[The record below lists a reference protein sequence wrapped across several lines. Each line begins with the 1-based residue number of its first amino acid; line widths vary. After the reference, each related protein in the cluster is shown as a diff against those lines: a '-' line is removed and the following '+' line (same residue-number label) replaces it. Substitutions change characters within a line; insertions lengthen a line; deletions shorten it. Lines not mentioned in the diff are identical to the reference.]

1 MKNMKADYH
10 LHCQFS
16 NDSSY
21 PMEDVILDAIEMGLD
36 EICFTD
42 HVDYG
47 VKFDVTPET
56 EKDIPKSLRNV
67 DYPQYFAEIARL
79 KEKYKDKIAIKA
91 GLEFGVQM
99 HTLQIYHE
107 LKEKWPLDF
116 ALLSVHE
123 IDDLEFF
130 RYTYQEGKTQ
140 QQYNEG
146 YYREL
151 LKLVQNFQDYCVLA
165 HMDLIVRYDKQGV
178 YPFEKVKD
186 LITEILKVVIANG
199 KGIEINTSSIR
210 YGLSDTTPSR
220 AILKL
225 YHDLGGTIITIG
237 SDSHRPGDLGSG
249 ILQAKQ
255 ILKEIGFKQF
265 CTYENF
271 KPIFHSL

>member
-1 MKNMKADYH
+1 
-10 LHCQFS
+10 
-16 NDSSY
+16 
-21 PMEDVILDAIEMGLD
+21 
-36 EICFTD
+36 
-42 HVDYG
+42 
-47 VKFDVTPET
+47 
-56 EKDIPKSLRNV
+56 
-67 DYPQYFAEIARL
+67 
-79 KEKYKDKIAIKA
+79 
-91 GLEFGVQM
+91 
-99 HTLQIYHE
+99 
-107 LKEKWPLDF
+107 
-116 ALLSVHE
+116 
-123 IDDLEFF
+123 
-130 RYTYQEGKTQ
+130 
-140 QQYNEG
+140 
-146 YYREL
+146 
-151 LKLVQNFQDYCVLA
+151 
-165 HMDLIVRYDKQGV
+165 MDLIVRYDKQGV

>member
-1 MKNMKADYH
+1 MKADYH

-165 HMDLIVRYDKQGV
+165 HMDLIVRYDRQGV

>member
-1 MKNMKADYH
+1 MKADYH
-10 LHCQFS
+10 LHCHFS

-21 PMEDVILDAIEMGLD
+21 PMEEVILDAIEMGLD

-47 VKFDVTPET
+47 VKFDVTPEN
-56 EKDIPKSLRNV
+56 EKELTKEYRNV
-67 DYPQYFAEIARL
+67 DYASYFPEIARL
-79 KEKYKDKIAIKA
+79 KEKYKDQITIKA

-99 HTLQIYHE
+99 HTLPIYHA

-116 ALLSVHE
+116 TLLSVHE
-123 IDDLEFF
+123 INDQEFF

-140 QQYNEG
+140 QEYNEG

-186 LITEILKVVIANG
+186 IIAEILKVVIANG
-199 KGIEINTSSIR
+199 KGIEINTSSMR

-220 AILKL
+220 AILQL

-237 SDSHRPGDLGSG
+237 SDSHRKGDLGSG
-249 ILQAKQ
+249 IDEAKQ
-255 ILKEIGFKQF
+255 ILKEIGFTQF

>member
-1 MKNMKADYH
+1 MKADYH

-47 VKFDVTPET
+47 VKFDVTPGT

>member
-1 MKNMKADYH
+1 MKADYH

-79 KEKYKDKIAIKA
+79 KEKYKDKIAIKT

-220 AILKL
+220 AILEL

>member
-1 MKNMKADYH
+1 MKADYH

-56 EKDIPKSLRNV
+56 EQDIPKSLRNV

-123 IDDLEFF
+123 INDQEFF

-140 QQYNEG
+140 QEYNEG

-199 KGIEINTSSIR
+199 KGIEINTSSMR

>member
-1 MKNMKADYH
+1 MKADYH

-237 SDSHRPGDLGSG
+237 SDSHRSGDLGSG

>member
-1 MKNMKADYH
+1 MKADYH

-123 IDDLEFF
+123 IDELEFF

>member
-1 MKNMKADYH
+1 MKADYH